1 MWILNN
7 ILNMVFDGLLFPFRT
22 LHPLVG
28 LTVVS
33 VVGSIGML
41 MAYKKT
47 SNQDGIEAVKR
58 QIHACIYEIRL
69 FSDDF
74 RAIMGAQFRI
84 LGHNLRYLGL
94 SLVPVV
100 WMIIPFVLVVAQMQ
114 FHYGYSGLEPGETA
128 ILKVVLK
135 DGWNVMGGSGGAD
148 GSSSAGAGGATGF
161 SSGGPG
167 DAITVEAPAGVRLDS
182 EQLWIPELNEVDW
195 RIEAVEA
202 GNFEL
207 VVRAGAD
214 SYTKSVRVSDDVVRR
229 SPIRHSGGFLD
240 SLLYPAERPLPSDA
254 PIESISIIYPEPGI
268 SVFGWEI
275 NWLILFIILLIA
287 IAFALRK
294 PFGVQL

>member
-33 VVGSIGML
+33 VLGSIGML

-74 RAIMGAQFRI
+74 RAIMVAQFRI
-84 LGHNLRYLGL
+84 LRHNLRYLGL
-94 SLVPVV
+94 SLVPVM

-128 ILKVVLK
+128 IVKVVLK
-135 DGWNVMGGSGGAD
+135 DGANLSGGGGAG
-148 GSSSAGAGGATGF
+148 GSSSAG
-161 SSGGPG
+161 PG
-167 DAITVEAPAGVRLDS
+167 DALSLEAPDGLALDS
-182 EQLWIPELNEVDW
+182 PQLWIPELNEVDW
-195 RIEAVEA
+195 RIEAVER

-207 VVRAGAD
+207 VVRAGSD
-214 SYTKSVRVSDDVVRR
+214 SYSKFVRVSDDVVRR

-240 SLLYPAERPLPSDA
+240 SLLYPAERPLPPDS
-254 PIESISIIYPEPGI
+254 PIESISVIYPEPGV
-268 SVFGWEI
+268 SVLGWEI
-275 NWLILFIILLIA
+275 NWLILFIVLLIV

>member
-28 LTVVS
+28 LTAVS
-33 VVGSIGML
+33 VLGSIGML

-74 RAIMGAQFRI
+74 RAIMAAQFRI
-84 LGHNLRYLGL
+84 LGHNLKYLGL

-128 ILKVVLK
+128 IVKVVLK
-135 DGWNVMGGSGGAD
+135 DEANLTAGGG
-148 GSSSAGAGGATGF
+148 GAGGLLSA
-161 SSGGPG
+161 GPG
-167 DAITVEAPAGVRLDS
+167 EALALEAPDGIALDS
-182 EQLWIPELNEVDW
+182 PQLWIPELNEVDW
-195 RIEAVEA
+195 RIEAMEP
-202 GNFEL
+202 GTFEL
-207 VVRAGAD
+207 VVRAGSD

-240 SLLYPAERPLPSDA
+240 SLLYPAEQPLPSDA

-275 NWLILFIILLIA
+275 NWLILFIIMLIL

>member
-7 ILNMVFDGLLFPFRT
+7 ILNMIFDGILFPFRT

-33 VVGSIGML
+33 VIGSIGML

-58 QIHACIYEIRL
+58 QIHACIFEIRL

-74 RAIMGAQFRI
+74 RTIMGAQFRI

-100 WMIIPFVLVVAQMQ
+100 WMIIPFVIVVAQMQ

-128 ILKVVLK
+128 IVKVVLK
-135 DGWNVMGGSGGAD
+135 DDPNAIEGGVGAG
-148 GSSSAGAGGATGF
+148 GSSS
-161 SSGGPG
+161 SGPG
-167 DAITVEAPAGVRLDS
+167 DALSLEAPNGIALHS
-182 EQLWIPELNEVDW
+182 AQLWIPELNEVDW
-195 RIEAVEA
+195 RIIAVEP
-202 GNFEL
+202 GNFDI
-207 VVRAGAD
+207 VVRAGSD

-240 SLLYPAERPLPSDA
+240 SVLYPAEKPLPANA

-275 NWLILFIILLIA
+275 NWLILFIILLIV

>member
-33 VVGSIGML
+33 VLGSIGML

-74 RAIMGAQFRI
+74 RAIMVAQFRI
-84 LGHNLRYLGL
+84 LRHNLRYLGL
-94 SLVPVV
+94 SLVPVM

-128 ILKVVLK
+128 IVKVVLK
-135 DGWNVMGGSGGAD
+135 SGLDGLSTTD
-148 GSSSAGAGGATGF
+148 
-161 SSGGPG
+161 PG
-167 DAITVEAPAGVRLDS
+167 DALSLEAPDGLALDS
-182 EQLWIPELNEVDW
+182 PPLWIPAVDTRQDDARPAEMDW
-195 RIEAVEA
+195 RIKALER
-202 GNFEL
+202 GDYEL
-207 VVRAGAD
+207 VVRAGSD
-214 SYTKSVRVSDDVVRR
+214 TYTKVVRVSDDVVRR

-240 SLLYPAERPLPSDA
+240 SLLYPAERPLPPDA
-254 PIESISIIYPEPGI
+254 PIESISIIYPEPG
-268 SVFGWEI
+268 VKLLGWEI
-275 NWLILFIILLIA
+275 NWLILFIVLLIV

>member
-28 LTVVS
+28 LTVMS

-58 QIHACIYEIRL
+58 QIHASIYEIRL

-128 ILKVVLK
+128 IVKVVLK
-135 DGWNVMGGSGGAD
+135 DDANLAGGSLGA
-148 GSSSAGAGGATGF
+148 GAGAGGV

-167 DAITVEAPAGVRLDS
+167 DALSLEAPNGISLDS
-182 EQLWIPELNEVDW
+182 AQLWIPELNEVDW
-195 RIEAVEA
+195 RIEALEP

-207 VVRAGAD
+207 VIRTGSD

-275 NWLILFIILLIA
+275 NWLILFIILLIV

>member
-1 MWILNN
+1 MWIFNN

-33 VVGSIGML
+33 VLGSIGML

-74 RAIMGAQFRI
+74 RAIMVAQFRI
-84 LGHNLRYLGL
+84 LGHNLKYLGL

-128 ILKVVLK
+128 IVKVVLK
-135 DGWNVMGGSGGAD
+135 DGANVTDDSGGA
-148 GSSSAGAGGATGF
+148 GGF
-161 SSGGPG
+161 SSAGPG
-167 DAITVEAPAGVRLDS
+167 DALSLEAPDGLILDS
-182 EQLWIPELNEVDW
+182 PQLWIPELNEVDW
-195 RIEAVEA
+195 RIEAVES

-207 VVRAGAD
+207 VVRAGSD
-214 SYTKSVRVSDDVVRR
+214 SYTKTVRVSDDVVRR

-240 SLLYPAERPLPSDA
+240 SVLYPAEKPLPSDA

-268 SVFGWEI
+268 DVFGWEI
-275 NWLILFIILLIA
+275 NWLILFIVLLIV

>member
-28 LTVVS
+28 LTVMS

-58 QIHACIYEIRL
+58 QIHASIYEIRL

-128 ILKVVLK
+128 IVKVVLK
-135 DGWNVMGGSGGAD
+135 DDANVTFGSLG
-148 GSSSAGAGGATGF
+148 AGAGGV

-167 DAITVEAPAGVRLDS
+167 DALSLEAPNGISLDS
-182 EQLWIPELNEVDW
+182 AQLWIPELNEVDW
-195 RIEAVEA
+195 RIEALEP

-207 VVRAGAD
+207 VIRTGSD

-268 SVFGWEI
+268 SVLGWEI
-275 NWLILFIILLIA
+275 NWLILFIILLIV

>member
-58 QIHACIYEIRL
+58 QIHASIYEIRL

-135 DGWNVMGGSGGAD
+135 ENASIPTGT
-148 GSSSAGAGGATGF
+148 AGAGGAAGF
-161 SSGGPG
+161 SSAGPG
-167 DAITVEAPAGVRLDS
+167 DAITVEVPAGVRLDS

-207 VVRAGAD
+207 VVRAGVD
-214 SYTKSVRVSDDVVRR
+214 SYTKSVRVSDHVVRR